1 VIYVFGR
8 GRVGKFLSV
17 SWRNAGLDVSLR
29 ASKMLTRTTFA
40 PRDVV
45 VLAVPDPGLALAAT
59 QLAERLAAN
68 MVVLHCAG
76 RLSESVLG
84 ACSARAAC
92 GVLHPLSSVIPSTPP
107 LSRASAVVRALP
119 PTFVVSGAP
128 RAVREA
134 ERLVRAVGARVVSA
148 PVHGARYHAAAS
160 LVAAGQLAL
169 FREAAAIFESVGMS
183 SAAAKRAVLGLA
195 ASVADN
201 ADRDSFD
208 AALTGSVVRG
218 DVGAV
223 RMHRDALAKSA
234 EALGL
239 YDAVARSLLP
249 VAKARGVETRTLR
262 ALEEALRESLSET
275 QTSTRP
281 HPAPKAPKASRKREH

>member
-1 VIYVFGR
+1 MIYVFGR
-8 GRVGKFLSV
+8 GRVGTFLAS
-17 SWRNAGLDVSLR
+17 SWRAAGLDVSLR
-29 ASKMLTRTTFA
+29 ASKSLTRTAFA

-45 VLAVPDPGLALAAT
+45 VLAIPDPTLALAAE
-59 QLAERLAAN
+59 QLAEKLAMN

-76 RLSESVLG
+76 RLSESVLA
-84 ACSARAAC
+84 ACSVRAAC

-128 RAVREA
+128 RALREA
-134 ERLVRAVGARVVSA
+134 KRLARAMGASVVAS

-169 FREAAAIFESVGMS
+169 FREAASVFESVGMT
-183 SAAAKRAVLGLA
+183 SADAKRAVLGLA
-195 ASVADN
+195 ASVVDN
-201 ADRDSFD
+201 AARDSFD

-218 DVGAV
+218 DVAAV
-223 RMHRDALAKSA
+223 RMHREALAKSA

-239 YDAVARSLLP
+239 YDAVSRSLLP
-249 VAKARGVETRTLR
+249 VAKARGASKRTLSEL
-262 ALEEALRESLSET
+262 ASALSET
-275 QTSTRP
+275 EASTPPRRAPRDRTARHKRP
-281 HPAPKAPKASRKREH
+281 G